1 MRKRTR
7 YVTCF
12 FRGACAAFL
21 LTKLIRCT
29 KKRIDESNYLHQT
42 WVDKFAKVHKMT
54 LPLPATF
61 NQNLSPDRLE
71 FIARLLLD
79 ELYATED
86 DLIRPTDN
94 GYTRGCTTFMRQR
107 NRIIAEALSGRQPW
121 LTIPN
126 SGNDLVFALGGVPCR
141 FSNDDPANPS
151 KVAVL
156 TANRYQTEFLE
167 FAPATDAGRFCFVIN
182 RGYNGA
188 DEPTVEF
195 LGFTA
200 NDTLACR
207 WVSGTIRVLRV
218 EGQLALPHA
227 VEVAKPVVAP
237 KRRDD
242 GDVAEELVQ

>member
-1 MRKRTR
+1 M
-7 YVTCF
+7 
-12 FRGACAAFL
+12 
-21 LTKLIRCT
+21 
-29 KKRIDESNYLHQT
+29 HQT
-42 WVDKFAKVHKMT
+42 SVDTFPKVHKMT
-54 LPLPATF
+54 LPLPTTF
-61 NQNLSPDRLE
+61 NQNLSSDRLE

-86 DLIRPTDN
+86 DLTRSTDN

-107 NRIIAEALSGRQPW
+107 NRIIAEATSGRQPW
-121 LTIPN
+121 LTIAN

-167 FAPATDAGRFCFVIN
+167 FAPATDAGRFCFVID

-188 DEPTVEF
+188 DEPRVEF

-218 EGQLALPHA
+218 EGQQALPQA
-227 VEVAKPVVAP
+227 IEVAKPVVAP

-242 GDVAEELVQ
+242 GDVAEEAVQ